1 MNTYKAL
8 AFDPDT
14 CLEREFAAA
23 SVKNVTIFRTDNA
36 DQLRSS
42 VTQQPVDLLLLHLEL
57 PEGISGL
64 SLLSDIR
71 KYKPNIP
78 ALLLANK
85 QPSAQVWMEA
95 AGKPLI
101 ELMRTPINAGEL
113 QFHLARLCGRKEPM
127 PLPVQPVEELRSD
140 KSGRLDVNKIS
151 DVFGLTVADIARC
164 VERPPQTLHKTP
176 DSISLQPGLHHFERI
191 AHGLIT
197 VTGSIKGLKM
207 WLNSPNPEFKDDV
220 ANKDHTP
227 LDVLKLGKA
236 EFLAD
241 LTDDARLGHPS

>member
-23 SVKNVTIFRTDNA
+23 SIKNVTIFRTDNA
-36 DQLRSS
+36 DQLRFS

-57 PEGISGL
+57 PEGMSGL
-64 SLLSDIR
+64 ALLSDIR

-78 ALLLANK
+78 ALLLANN
-85 QPSAQVWMEA
+85 QPSTQVWMEA
-95 AGKPLI
+95 AGKPLV

-113 QFHLARLCGRKEPM
+113 QFHLARLCGRKEPL
-127 PLPVQPVEELRSD
+127 PLPIQPVEVLRSD

-151 DVFGLTVADIARC
+151 HVFGVTVADIARC

-176 DSISLQPGLHHFERI
+176 DSISLQSGLYHFERI
-191 AHGLIT
+191 AHGLIK

-207 WLNSPNPEFKDDV
+207 WLNSLNPEFRDGV

-241 LTDDARLGHPS
+241 LIDDARLGHPS